1 MRFTA
6 IVVTVIGLGLPGVS
20 VFGDAVTV
28 GAAASGPDPERP
40 PPVANLLRSSG
51 FDLHETIIDE
61 GPDLAARSAANHEIL
76 AGYLTSRVIRPAFP
90 FNEALPSW
98 NVHVPDE
105 AGFHVELRFG
115 LAGNER
121 WTSWYGFGGFGDMP
135 SPPDKNIRDEDG
147 RVNVDYFVSRKLFD
161 RLQYRL
167 RLSEGS
173 GRTAPRLHRFAVV
186 CSHTLGDE
194 ALYRERHRLSH
205 PLPAPLWQR
214 RLPVP
219 FRSQATDDPA
229 LRGRICSPTALG
241 MVMEYRG
248 VNRPTEQ
255 LCEMVWDAEYRTF
268 GNWSRAIQAAF
279 DQGVPGYL
287 TRVGQWDEVKQFI
300 AREQPLI
307 VSLRFPPGGLT
318 GAPYRSS
325 TGHLLVI
332 VGFDEHGDILVNDPG
347 AKTPDAGRIAYRA
360 DEMQWAWLD
369 NGGVAYVLLPPE

>member
-1 MRFTA
+1 MCGAVTIIILTLLTA
-6 IVVTVIGLGLPGVS
+6 GMPVIGGDVAEGFSASAPAPEQAPS
-20 VFGDAVTV
+20 V
-28 GAAASGPDPERP
+28 ENR
-40 PPVANLLRSSG
+40 LRSSG
-51 FDLHETIIDE
+51 FDLHETMVDE
-61 GPDLAARSAANHEIL
+61 APGLDSRAAENGENIGAV
-76 AGYLTSRVIRPAFP
+76 YTSRIIRPAFP
-90 FNEALPSW
+90 FNEVLPSW
-98 NVHVPDE
+98 NVRVPE
-105 AGFHVELRFG
+105 GAEFYVELRLG
-115 LAGNER
+115 LANDKR
-121 WTSWYGFGGFGDMP
+121 WTSWYGFGGFGHVP
-135 SPPDKNIRDEDG
+135 LPPDKIIRDDDG

-167 RLSEGS
+167 RLADGP
-173 GRTAPRLHRFAVV
+173 GRAMPQLHRFAVV

-194 ALYRERHRLSH
+194 ALYRQHRRLLD
-205 PLPAPLWQR
+205 PPPASRWQC

-248 VNRPTEQ
+248 VNRTTEQ
-255 LCEMVWDAEYRTF
+255 LCALVWDAEYQTF

-279 DQGVPGYL
+279 SQGVPGYL
-287 TRVGQWDEVKQFI
+287 TRIGDWDEVKRFI
-300 AREQPLI
+300 ARDQPLI

-347 AKTPDAGRIAYRA
+347 AKTAAAGQIAYRA
-360 DEMQWAWLD
+360 DEMKRAWLD
-369 NGGVAYVLLPPE
+369 NGGVAYVLLSPE